1 MTDFAP
7 RFDPREAESRLYKMW
22 EGRELFR
29 AHARSEKPPFTIVIP
44 PPNVTGSLHMGH
56 ALNNTIQDLL
66 IRWKRMQGFECLY
79 LPGTDHAGIATQNV
93 VEKELRKE
101 GTNRHVLGRDSF
113 LRRVWAWK
121 EQYGETIYMQLRRLG
136 CSCDWSRERFTMD
149 ESYVRAIRTVFVH
162 LFEKKLIYRG
172 KRVINWCPR
181 CMTALSDLEV
191 RRPEGAQP
199 GKLWHIRY
207 PLAEASGRHIIVA
220 TTRPETML
228 GDTAVMVHPKDPRY
242 AGLVGKKAILPFVNR
257 DIPIVADDAVDM
269 KFGSGAVKVTP
280 AHDMNDFEVAK
291 RHGLPAVIV
300 MDETAKMNDQA
311 GPFAGLDRFEAR
323 KKVLERLKE
332 MGLLEKEEE
341 HATPVGHCDRCDT
354 IIEPYLSEQW
364 FVKMKPLA
372 APALDSVKSGRV
384 KFNPERWSKLYL
396 DWMEN
401 IQDWCISR
409 QIWWGHRIPVWT
421 CSSGHAFAAVDTPST
436 CLRCSSGE
444 LRQDADVLDTW
455 FSSALWPF
463 ATLGWPDETAD
474 LKKFYPTQVLVTDRG
489 IINLWVARM
498 IMMGLEFRGK
508 EPFSDVIITATIM
521 DDAGQRMSKSKGTGV
536 DPLILMEQF
545 GADALRF
552 ALAMAAT
559 GSQDFRFGKNLSVP
573 RTEQARKFITK
584 LWNACRYVA
593 TNASATS
600 SEPPDSRGRRLED
613 RWIDSRLNQTVQRV
627 TESLK
632 SYEFG
637 RAASELYRF
646 VWDDFCDWYIELT
659 KKRLGEEGV
668 RRMLRH
674 VVEVTVR
681 LLHPFT
687 PFVTEELWSRLSFG
701 GPDRL
706 LIQAAWPG
714 TGETNDELEAR
725 MQAAFEVVR
734 GVREVRNSHGIGPAE
749 TLAVAVSFRNP
760 ELRNALAGE
769 VEEIVRRLAAV
780 SKVESGVGLE
790 RRPGAARWT
799 GENVSVFVDIA
810 GKFDPAKETARS
822 EKEAAALESQVA
834 RSKAQL
840 GNEAFRKARPEMA
853 AELEAKLKELES
865 NLAELKAH
873 IAELKELS

>member
-1 MTDFAP
+1 MTDFTP
-7 RFDPREAESRLYKMW
+7 RFDPKEAEPRIYKSW
-22 EGRELFR
+22 EEKKLFQ

-56 ALNNTIQDLL
+56 ALNNTIQDVL
-66 IRWKRMQGFECLY
+66 IRWKRMQGHECLY

-101 GTNRHVLGRDSF
+101 GTNRHALGRESF

-121 EQYGETIYMQLRRLG
+121 EQYGETIYRQLRRLG

-149 ESYVRAIRTVFVH
+149 EPYVRAIRTVFVH

-191 RRPEGAQP
+191 KHGEGEA
-199 GKLWHIRY
+199 GKLYHLKY
-207 PLAEASGRHIIVA
+207 PIAGEPGRHITVA

-228 GDTAVMVHPKDPRY
+228 GDTGVMVHPGDSRY
-242 AGLVGKKAILPFVNR
+242 TSLVGKKVLLPFVNR
-257 DIPIVADDAVDM
+257 EIPIIADEAVDRN
-269 KFGSGAVKVTP
+269 FGTGAVKVTP
-280 AHDMNDFEVAK
+280 AHDMNDFEVGK
-291 RHGLPAVIV
+291 RHGLPAIVV
-300 MDETAKMNDQA
+300 MDETARMNDQA

-323 KKVLERLKE
+323 TKVVAALKE
-332 MGLLEKEEE
+332 QGLFEKEEP
-341 HATPVGHCDRCDT
+341 HPTPMGRCERCDT

-364 FVKMKPLA
+364 FVNMKRLA
-372 APALDSVKSGRV
+372 APAIEAVKSGRV
-384 KFNPERWSKLYL
+384 RFHPERWARVYL

-401 IQDWCISR
+401 IQDWCVSR

-421 CSSGHAFAAVDTPST
+421 CSSGHTVAAVDAPTA
-436 CLRCSSGE
+436 CAQCGSGE
-444 LRQDADVLDTW
+444 WRQDSDVLDTW

-463 ATLGWPDETAD
+463 ATLGWPGETED

-498 IMMGLEFRGK
+498 IMMGIEFRQR
-508 EPFSDVIITATIM
+508 EPFSDVIITATVL
-521 DDAGQRMSKSKGTGV
+521 DDAGERMSKSKGTGV
-536 DPLILMEQF
+536 DPLILMERF

-552 ALAMAAT
+552 ALAMLST
-559 GSQDFRFGKNLSVP
+559 GSQDIRFGKNLSIP
-573 RTEQARKFITK
+573 RTEQARNFTTK

-593 TNASATS
+593 TNTSGVS
-600 SEPPDSRGRRLED
+600 SEAPDARDRRLED
-613 RWIDSRLNQTVQRV
+613 RWIHSRLNQTVERV
-627 TESLK
+627 TQSLR

-637 RAASELYRF
+637 RAATELYRF

-659 KKRLGEEGV
+659 KKRLGEESV

-674 VVEVTVR
+674 VAEVTLR

-687 PFVTEELWSRLSFG
+687 PFVTEELWSRLGLG
-701 GPDRL
+701 GADRP
-706 LIQAAWPG
+706 LIQAPWPAP
-714 TGETNDELEAR
+714 GEMNDELEAR

-734 GVREVRNSHGIGPAE
+734 GVREVRNRYGIAPAE

-790 RRPGAARWT
+790 RLPGAARST

-810 GKFDPAKETARS
+810 GKFDPAKEIARS
-822 EKEAAALESQVA
+822 EKEAAALGSQVA

-840 GNEAFRKARPEMA
+840 ANEAFRKAKPEMA
-853 AELEAKLKELES
+853 AEVETKLKELES

-873 IAELKELS
+873 MAELKELS

>member
-7 RFDPREAESRLYKMW
+7 RFDPHEAESRLYKSW
-22 EGRELFR
+22 EERGLFT
-29 AHARSEKPPFTIVIP
+29 ANAGSDKPPFTIVIP

-66 IRWKRMQGFECLY
+66 IRWKRMEGYECLY

-93 VEKELRKE
+93 VEKELKKE

-121 EQYGETIYMQLRRLG
+121 ERYGETIYMQLRRLG

-149 ESYVRAIRTVFVH
+149 ESYGRAIRTVFVH

-191 RRPEGAQP
+191 RRPEGVQA

-207 PLAEASGRHIIVA
+207 PIAGEDGRHIVVA

-242 AGLVGKKAILPFVNR
+242 SGFVGRKVLLPFVNR
-257 DIPIVADDAVDM
+257 EIPVIADEAVDV

-280 AHDMNDFEVAK
+280 AHDMNDWEVSK
-291 RHGLPAVIV
+291 RHGLPAVVV

-323 KKVLERLKE
+323 KQVLERLKE

-341 HATPVGHCDRCDT
+341 HATPVGHCERCDT
-354 IIEPYLSEQW
+354 VVEPYLSEQW

-372 APALDSVKSGRV
+372 PPAIEAVKSGRV
-384 KFNPERWSKLYL
+384 KFHPERWARIYL

-401 IQDWCISR
+401 IQDWCVSR

-421 CSSGHAFAAVDTPST
+421 CSSGHVIAAVDAPTE
-436 CLRCSSGE
+436 CKQCGSGE
-444 LRQDADVLDTW
+444 LKQDPDVLDTW

-463 ATLGWPDETAD
+463 ATLGWPEETRD
-474 LKKFYPTQVLVTDRG
+474 LKRFYPTQTLVTDRG

-498 IMMGLEFRGK
+498 IFMGLEFRGK

-536 DPLILMEQF
+536 DPLILMERY

-552 ALAMAAT
+552 ALAMLST

-573 RTEQARKFITK
+573 RTEQARNFITK

-593 TNASATS
+593 TSVPEASPGLPPE
-600 SEPPDSRGRRLED
+600 SEWKLED
-613 RWIDSRLNQTVQRV
+613 RWIASRLNRTIQVV
-627 TESLK
+627 TESFK
-632 SYEFG
+632 MYEFG
-637 RAASELYRF
+637 RAASELYAF
-646 VWDDFCDWYIELT
+646 VWDDFCSWYLELT
-659 KKRLGEEGV
+659 KKRLGEEV
-668 RRMLRH
+668 ARRMLRH
-674 VVEVTVR
+674 VIDASLR
-681 LLHPFT
+681 LLHPIC
-687 PFVTEELWSRLSFG
+687 PFVTEELSVRLGGVSLLRAPWPKPGPVDAPLESRMG
-701 GPDRL
+701 
-706 LIQAAWPG
+706 AA
-714 TGETNDELEAR
+714 L
-725 MQAAFEVVR
+725 EVVR
-734 GVREVRNSHGIGPAE
+734 GVREVKNRYGIAAAESLPA
-749 TLAVAVSFRNP
+749 AVSFRSAD
-760 ELRNALAGE
+760 LKNALAGE

-780 SKVESGVGLE
+780 SNVESGVNLE

-799 GENVSVFVDIA
+799 GSEVTVYVGIA
-810 GKFDPAKETARS
+810 GKFDPAKEIARS
-822 EKEAAALESQVA
+822 EKEGAALESQVA
-834 RSKAQL
+834 RSRTQL
-840 GNEAFRKARPEMA
+840 SNEAFRKAKPEMA
-853 AELEAKLKELES
+853 AELESKLKEAES
-865 NLAELKAH
+865 KLAELKSRV
-873 IAELKELS
+873 AELKELS